1 VLATYTFGD
10 VMWTMFVFFAWI
22 LFFWMLFGVFGD
34 LFGRHDISGWAK
46 AGWTVFVIVLPFLG
60 IFVYLISQGK
70 GMGERA
76 QDRARAQQ
84 TQVDDYVRSVATS
97 GPPTEEIAKG
107 KELFDSGAITQA
119 EFDQLKAKALAAAYP
134 PASRSPPALGRCR
147 ARAGR

>member
-1 VLATYTFGD
+1 VLATYSFGD

-46 AGWTVFVIVLPFLG
+46 AGWTVFVIILPFLG

-70 GMGERA
+70 SMGERA
-76 QDRARAQQ
+76 QQRAQSQQ
-84 TQVDDYVRSVATS
+84 TQVDDYVRSVASS
-97 GPPTEEIAKG
+97 GSPTDEIAKG

-119 EFDQLKAKALAAAYP
+119 EYDQLKARALAT
-134 PASRSPPALGRCR
+134 
-147 ARAGR
+147 